1 VICPASLRLNWKREA
16 EKWLVRKTMINVMT
30 ADWVKSVE
38 GFNIINY
45 DILKRLD
52 KTKEWDLLIAD
63 ECHMLKNMKTIRAR
77 EVMGYHPKD
86 SSKKAVEGIKAKKKI
101 LMTGTPIVNRP
112 VELYSL
118 IHFLDPQRWSNFFWF
133 AKRFC
138 GGTEGRYGWDMSGAT
153 NLDELQDSLRSTILV
168 RRLKKDVLK
177 ELPPKR
183 RQIIEIP
190 ANGCAKLIN
199 AEKNAYD
206 NIREA
211 VEKMQADAELARAGT
226 ESEYRDAVEKLKT
239 SQMGMFSEI
248 SKLRHET
255 ALAKVPYVVAHAI
268 ELLEDED
275 CLVIMA
281 HHRDVIEGIRAGLKA
296 EKIESVQLTGEDSM
310 ENRQKSV
317 DDFQAGKVK
326 VFVGSIHAAGVGITL
341 TKASTVLFAELDWV
355 PGNVSQAED
364 RLHRIGQAE
373 SVLVQHI
380 VLEGSI
386 DCVMAKTIV
395 EKQSIIDQA
404 LDVMV
409 RNEPVLPLQEN
420 RQTGSRIDLQKLSE
434 TLSAEDILSIHSDL
448 MFLAGMDKDHANVV
462 NGMGFNKIDGRIGH
476 SLAALPYLSKMQAAL
491 GKKILGKYKR
501 QLD

>member
-1 VICPASLRLNWKREA
+1 
-16 EKWLVRKTMINVMT
+16 MT

-63 ECHMLKNMKTIRAR
+63 ECHALKNMKAQRTK

-86 SSKKAVEGIKAKKKI
+86 NTKKPVEGIKAKRKI

-118 IHFLDPQRWSNFFWF
+118 IHYLDPARWSNFFWF

-153 NLDELQDSLRSTILV
+153 NLDELQDSLRSTIMV

-183 RQIIEIP
+183 RQVIEIP
-190 ANGCAKLIN
+190 ANGCGKLI
-199 AEKNAYD
+199 EKEKEAFEK
-206 NIREA
+206 IRER
-211 VEKMQADAELARAGT
+211 VEEMQAKAEIARAGT
-226 ESEYRDAVEKLKT
+226 DEEYRASVEKLKT
-239 SQMGMFSEI
+239 GQMADFTEI
-248 SKLRHET
+248 TKLRHET
-255 ALAKVPYVVAHAI
+255 ALSKVPHVVSHI
-268 ELLEDED
+268 LELLEDEEN
-275 CLVIMA
+275 LVVMA
-281 HHRDVIEGIRAGLKA
+281 HHRDVIAGIRAGLKA
-296 EKIESVQLTGEDSM
+296 AKIESVQLTGEDSM
-310 ENRQKSV
+310 EDRQKAV
-317 DDFQAGKVK
+317 DNFQAGKVP

-341 TKASTVLFAELDWV
+341 TKASTVVFAELDWV

-364 RLHRIGQAE
+364 RLHRIGQEE
-373 SVLVQHI
+373 SVLVQHL

-386 DCVMAKTIV
+386 DAVMAKTIV
-395 EKQSIIDQA
+395 EKQSVIDQA

-409 RNEPVLPLQEN
+409 RSEPVLPLKEN
-420 RQTGSRIDLQKLSE
+420 RQTGSRIDLQKIGD
-434 TLSAEDILSIHSDL
+434 TLTADDIFRIHTDL
-448 MFLAGMDKDHANVV
+448 KTLAGLDKDHANIV
-462 NGMGFNKIDGRIGH
+462 NGIGFNKIDGRIGH
-476 SLAALPYLSKMQAAL
+476 DLAALPYLSKLQAAL
-491 GKKILGKYKR
+491 GQKICAKYKI
-501 QLD
+501 QLGR

>member
-1 VICPASLRLNWKREA
+1 
-16 EKWLVRKTMINVMT
+16 
-30 ADWVKSVE
+30 
-38 GFNIINY
+38 
-45 DILKRLD
+45 
-52 KTKEWDLLIAD
+52 
-63 ECHMLKNMKTIRAR
+63 
-77 EVMGYHPKD
+77 
-86 SSKKAVEGIKAKKKI
+86 
-101 LMTGTPIVNRP
+101 
-112 VELYSL
+112 
-118 IHFLDPQRWSNFFWF
+118 
-133 AKRFC
+133 
-138 GGTEGRYGWDMSGAT
+138 
-153 NLDELQDSLRSTILV
+153 
-168 RRLKKDVLK
+168 
-177 ELPPKR
+177 
-183 RQIIEIP
+183 
-190 ANGCAKLIN
+190 
-199 AEKNAYD
+199 
-206 NIREA
+206 
-211 VEKMQADAELARAGT
+211 
-226 ESEYRDAVEKLKT
+226 VEKLKT